1 MVTHTANGSAQDE
14 FAERCPWCDSE
25 ISHAKFVDIQRKIRI
40 EEQKKMEAVRSELAR
55 KFRGDA
61 DARIAAATKELATQR
76 DSALSKVR
84 VLETARI
91 AERKK
96 LAEVLETQHKKQV
109 SALEGRYKQELARQ
123 REILGKDKDSE
134 KAKLQVGF
142 NRERE
147 AYQKKISD
155 LGRQLERKTAG
166 ELGDGAEIELFDAL
180 RDAFPQ
186 DQITRVAKGE
196 AGADIL
202 HQVMHKGQVC
212 GTIIFDSKNRQ
223 IWHKE
228 YVEKLRSD
236 QRDAGAD
243 HAVLSTTVFPTG
255 KKELCIVE
263 GVIVIN
269 PARAVHVV
277 QMLRQF
283 LQRVHVLGLSNGE
296 RTTKAAQLYK
306 FIISETYARQ
316 FKEVGEVAEKIA
328 GLDVQEVKEHQKVWQ
343 NRGRLT
349 ARLKN
354 VVNELDAQIGA
365 IVESRAVEP
374 D

>member
-1 MVTHTANGSAQDE
+1 MNSHAVGATSQDH
-14 FAERCPWCDSE
+14 FAEKCPWCDSE
-25 ISHAKFVDIQRKIRI
+25 ISHAKFLDIQRRIRI
-40 EEQKKMEAVRSELAR
+40 EEQKKMEAVRTELAQ
-55 KFRGDA
+55 KYRGDA
-61 DARIAAATKELATQR
+61 DARVAVATKELATQR
-76 DSALSKVR
+76 DSALRKVQG
-84 VLETARI
+84 LEATRI
-91 AERKK
+91 AERKR
-96 LAEVLETQHKKQV
+96 LAEALEMQHKRQV
-109 SALEGRYKQELARQ
+109 SAIEGKYRQELARQ
-123 REILGKDKDSE
+123 REILGKDKDTE
-134 KAKLQVGF
+134 RAKLQVGF

-155 LGRQLERKTAG
+155 LGRQLDRKTAN

-186 DQITRVAKGE
+186 DQITRVGKGE

-202 HQVMHKGQVC
+202 HRVMHKGQVC
-212 GTIIFDSKNRQ
+212 GTIIIDSKNRQ
-223 IWHKE
+223 VWHKA

-236 QRDAGAD
+236 QREAGAE
-243 HAVLSTTVFPTG
+243 HAVLSTTVFPSGT
-255 KKELCIVE
+255 KELCIEE

-283 LQRVHVLGLSNGE
+283 LQRIHILGLSNGE
-296 RTTKAAQLYK
+296 RSTKAAQLYT
-306 FIISETYARQ
+306 FITSETYARQ

-328 GLDVQEVKEHQKVWQ
+328 GLDVQEVKDHQKVWQ
-343 NRGRLT
+343 SRGRLT